1 MDRNKL
7 FISLLLWGGSIG
19 SVVAQETIR
28 VAALPGDA
36 TPRLQS
42 AIEQAKQQKGR
53 KVVIQLEPGDYHLY
67 RTSASTQAY
76 YISNTAS
83 KEENPDPTKH
93 IGLWIKEMKNLTF
106 DGAGAHLITHG
117 EMTSFV
123 IDRSENITLRNFT
136 LKAADPTVTE
146 MTVTDTTACTAT
158 FQIHPQDK
166 YEIVD
171 KQLRWQGEGWSF
183 TGGIA
188 PQTFDPRTNIT
199 HRCALPTDYATA
211 IAATGEHQIRVTYDR
226 HPDLYPGEVFQM
238 RDAIR
243 DEACGFIHR
252 SKNVTLEQLN
262 LHFLG
267 NFGIVG
273 QYSENLTY
281 NRLNCEPEHGSGR
294 TCAGFADFVQMS
306 GCKGKLS
313 ITNCRFEGAQD
324 DPINVH
330 GTHLKV
336 VNYAEGKGHEIVVR
350 FMHPQSYG
358 FDAFFVGDEV
368 ELTDV
373 HSLKC
378 LHKATIR
385 KAERLSDY
393 DVRLTLNRFVP
404 HSVQQ
409 REMVI
414 ENTTWTP
421 EVEIRNNYFARTP
434 TRGILVTTRKK
445 VTIEQNLFFRIP
457 MSAIAVSNDARS
469 WYESGAV
476 HNLVIRNNHFMECGS
491 PVINISPEN
500 DRPDGAVHRGVC
512 IENNRFT
519 LKEKRAIEARWTE
532 GIHIS
537 GNYFNATVPVDPMDC
552 IRTEHCTEVTIDI
565 LSFFRE

>member
-42 AIEQAKQQKGR
+42 AIEQARQQKGR

-67 RTSASTQAY
+67 RTSASTQVY

-83 KEENPDPTKH
+83 KEEN
-93 IGLWIKEMKNLTF
+93 
-106 DGAGAHLITHG
+106 
-117 EMTSFV
+117 
-123 IDRSENITLRNFT
+123 
-136 LKAADPTVTE
+136 
-146 MTVTDTTACTAT
+146 
-158 FQIHPQDK
+158 
-166 YEIVD
+166 
-171 KQLRWQGEGWSF
+171 
-183 TGGIA
+183 
-188 PQTFDPRTNIT
+188 
-199 HRCALPTDYATA
+199 
-211 IAATGEHQIRVTYDR
+211 
-226 HPDLYPGEVFQM
+226 PDLYPGEVFQM

-313 ITNCRFEGAQD
+313 ITNSRFEGAQD

-336 VNYAEGKGHEIVVR
+336 VNDAEGKGHEIVVR

-445 VTIEQNLFFRIP
+445 SQSSKTSS
-457 MSAIAVSNDARS
+457 SA
-469 WYESGAV
+469 
-476 HNLVIRNNHFMECGS
+476 S
-491 PVINISPEN
+491 P
-500 DRPDGAVHRGVC
+500 
-512 IENNRFT
+512 
-519 LKEKRAIEARWTE
+519 
-532 GIHIS
+532 
-537 GNYFNATVPVDPMDC
+537 
-552 IRTEHCTEVTIDI
+552 
-565 LSFFRE
+565 